1 MAKYFYS
8 TLRYDENLPFTQEEK
23 CPLKLFLGF
32 KQKNFFLQFSPW
44 LSQAGKNKKFLLNF
58 RFSICL
64 PLEFWSHGPLLIH
77 GVGHTITQFGRI
89 WIVFLGGQAF
99 VGVHMSNS
107 FVLIVVDP
115 GLVAAHAVT
124 SHKFDRPVWASC
136 IQTVVVWHDLLSFGV
151 GENLKNKIEIFYL

>member
-8 TLRYDENLPFTQEEK
+8 TISKIWWKFAFHSGGEMSTQT
-23 CPLKLFLGF
+23 LFWGI
-32 KQKNFFLQFSPW
+32 QTKNFFYNFL
-44 LSQAGKNKKFLLNF
+44 LDYHRREKNKKFLLNF

-124 SHKFDRPVWASC
+124 SHKFDRPVGASC
-136 IQTVVVWHDLLSFGV
+136 I
-151 GENLKNKIEIFYL
+151 

>member
-8 TLRYDENLPFTQEEK
+8 TISKIWWKFAFHSGGEMSTQTFFWDSNK
-23 CPLKLFLGF
+23 RI
-32 KQKNFFLQFSPW
+32 FFLQFSPW

-136 IQTVVVWHDLLSFGV
+136 I
-151 GENLKNKIEIFYL
+151 